1 MGFVAVLIVT
11 VSGQTTALGAPPT
24 TTVPKSHHGTPAKK
38 APGKS
43 KSKSTTTTSTI
54 PAAAEPLL
62 KRLLTTAG
70 NITADNEQ
78 AAHLSET
85 YDQDQ
90 LQLKVSEKVVVAA
103 DSRVAHAKAQVHSA
117 ILALRKAAILAYV
130 TGELTDVNAPLLSNN
145 ASDGVMAGVYMGVA
159 TSNLRGAMQH
169 LMGIESVITGGQREA
184 EATEQAI
191 HLEVTHVH
199 TLRSQALGLA
209 KQASLEYLAV
219 SAQLMKLLGPKG
231 FKRVFS
237 AWPVGSPYKGA
248 NLAGIAAGKPAS
260 LLQGLLA
267 AKTARKFLGVPYVFG
282 GASHK
287 GVDCS
292 GLTMLAWAAA
302 GVGLEHSATVQWEE
316 STPVSL
322 KDLRPGDLL
331 FYHFAHDG
339 NTPITHV
346 VMYVGSGPYGAATA
360 IQAAHTGTNVAYTPI
375 FFEGLVSAGQP

>member
-1 MGFVAVLIVT
+1 MVGFVAALVVT

-24 TTVPKSHHGTPAKK
+24 TVSKSHHGPPAKK
-38 APGKS
+38 PPS

-62 KRLLTTAG
+62 KRLLSTAG
-70 NITADNEQ
+70 DITAENAK
-78 AAHLSET
+78 AAGLSESF
-85 YDQDQ
+85 DQDQ
-90 LQLKVSEKVVVAA
+90 LQLKASEKVVTAA
-103 DSRVAHAKAQVHSA
+103 DGRVAHAKTQVNSA
-117 ILALRKAAILAYV
+117 MLALRKAAILAYV

-145 ASDGVMAGVYMGVA
+145 ASDGLMAGVDMGVA
-159 TSNLRGAMQH
+159 TSNLRGSMQRFVA
-169 LMGIESVITGGQREA
+169 IEDEITNGQREA
-184 EATEQAI
+184 VATERAI
-191 HLEVTHVH
+191 NLVVSHVH
-199 TLRSQALGLA
+199 ALRSQAIQLA
-209 KQASLEYLAV
+209 KKASLEYLAV
-219 SAQLMKLLGPKG
+219 SAQLKKLLGPKG

-248 NLAGIAAGKPAS
+248 NLAGTAAGKPAS

-302 GVGLEHSATVQWEE
+302 GVPFEHSATVQWEE

-322 KDLRPGDLL
+322 KALSPGDLL
-331 FYHFAHDG
+331 FYHFANDG

-346 VMYVGSGPYGAATA
+346 VMYLGSGPYGAATA